1 MIDRYAV
8 IGNPVAHSKSPQIH
22 TLFAYENGQ
31 DMEYGRLLAPLDGFR
46 HTVERFRAE
55 GGKGLNVTLP
65 FKEEAYRLAT
75 SHSERA
81 RTAEAVNTLRFD
93 ASGIYGDNTDGA
105 GLVRDIRDNLGFAI
119 AGRRVL
125 MLGAGGAARGVIG
138 PLLAEHPKDLTI
150 ANRTVERARALE
162 RHFGPQS
169 ASQPAPTVRASTYE
183 ALSGSQFDIVV
194 NATSAS
200 LAGALPPLPRG
211 VYAAGA
217 LAYDM
222 MYGRG
227 LTPFLEHARAE
238 GAGRTADGLGMLI
251 EQAAESFFV
260 WRGLRPRTAG
270 VLASLRAE

>member
-8 IGNPVAHSKSPQIH
+8 IGNPISHSKSPQIH
-22 TLFAYENGQ
+22 TLFAFENGQ

-46 HTVERFRAE
+46 QTVERFRAE
-55 GGKGLNVTLP
+55 GGRGLNVTVP
-65 FKEEAYRLAT
+65 FKEEAYHLAT

-81 RTAEAVNTLRFD
+81 RAAGAVNTLRFD
-93 ASGIYGDNTDGA
+93 AGAVYGDNTDGA
-105 GLVRDIRDNLGFAI
+105 GLVRDIRDNLGVAI
-119 AGRRVL
+119 TGRRVL
-125 MLGAGGAARGVIG
+125 LLGAGGAARGVIG
-138 PLLAEHPKDLTI
+138 PLLAEDPKDLTI

-162 RHFGPQS
+162 RHFGPHLGPHS
-169 ASQPAPTVRASTYE
+169 GPSVRASAYG

-227 LTPFLEHARAE
+227 LTPFLERAHVE
-238 GAGRTADGLGMLI
+238 GAGLTADGLGMLI

-260 WRGLRPRTAG
+260 WRGVRPRTAG